1 MILIQGAVASWM
13 RLMITYG
20 FKENKDYII
29 VSLVK
34 NDRRSKGGQNKQD
47 YIITVEMA
55 EKIGMIQRT
64 PKGEEVREYFVQC
77 ANKLKGL
84 YEKPMTLLEA
94 QRQLHEE
101 VGAHLA
107 TLETNEPKVAFAE
120 AVTKTEGSIPVGT
133 FAKRKPWET

>member
-107 TLETNEPKVAFAE
+107 TLER
-120 AVTKTEGSIPVGT
+120 EGHLQ
-133 FAKRKPWET
+133 K